1 MRKLMIG
8 VLVTSLVAATTP
20 LYAESASDTGP
31 ALSQEGVRVSIER
44 AIILADAGAQAP
56 WRARRPL
63 GVSVQQQ
70 FASTGATPRA
80 ADDPQAVPA
89 IGGGGGGGGGHKLAT
104 ILTLVTTGVSVAGA
118 AYYLKVLKKTTSQI
132 PAN

>member
-1 MRKLMIG
+1 MKKLMIG
-8 VLVTSLVAATTP
+8 VLVTSLVAATAP

-56 WRARRPL
+56 WRARPL

-70 FASTGATPRA
+70 FASTGATPRP
-80 ADDPQAVPA
+80 ADAPQAVPA
-89 IGGGGGGGGGHKLAT
+89 VGGGGGGGHKLAT

-118 AYYLKVLKKTTSQI
+118 AYYLKVLKKATSQTA
-132 PAN
+132 AN

>member
-8 VLVTSLVAATTP
+8 VLVTSPVAATTP

-89 IGGGGGGGGGHKLAT
+89 IGGGGGGGHKLAT